1 MAIICNGRIG
11 IYANELIIE
20 NPSRKIG
27 SKHGFLPE
35 GTYQTMVRRK
45 QLFLLQNGS
54 RAKPAIIDYDTM
66 RDDVKNNM
74 LQRMAIL
81 ALILLLNYA
90 GMYWRTPLFIAPMRL
105 SIIQILIVT
114 MRIRNCLPPRSMNIP

>member
-1 MAIICNGRIG
+1 M
-11 IYANELIIE
+11 
-20 NPSRKIG
+20 
-27 SKHGFLPE
+27 
-35 GTYQTMVRRK
+35 MVKRA
-45 QLFLLQNGS
+45 QLYVLQRSAPGKS
-54 RAKPAIIDYDTM
+54 AIIDYDTM

>member
-35 GTYQTMVRRK
+35 GTYQTMVRKKAAFPITKWFACQAGNHR
-45 QLFLLQNGS
+45 L
-54 RAKPAIIDYDTM
+54 RYDE
-66 RDDVKNNM
+66 
-74 LQRMAIL
+74 
-81 ALILLLNYA
+81 
-90 GMYWRTPLFIAPMRL
+90 G
-105 SIIQILIVT
+105 
-114 MRIRNCLPPRSMNIP
+114 